1 MSFKPSKSNQQLTA
15 PLRAVASSTSGGHNQ
30 PMRQQYR
37 VLDDATRNRRA
48 KQLLDQLER
57 DNFHEDPHANL
68 VMSKKAPKFE
78 ESPVK
83 TGSNNIGTTS
93 GGNRRGHV
101 HKTRM
106 LTFAAMVEEDSRN
119 PPPNYTTAAAPVPD
133 SVIEVSTG
141 KVLIKIPPRHFCSVC
156 GFKAPYTCVTCG
168 NRYCSIPCLGTHR
181 DTRCLK
187 WTA

>member
-1 MSFKPSKSNQQLTA
+1 MSSKAGKQSQLTA
-15 PLRAVASSTSGGHNQ
+15 PLRAVASASSGGHNQ
-30 PMRQQYR
+30 PLRQQYR

-48 KQLLDQLER
+48 KQLLDHLER

-83 TGSNNIGTTS
+83 SGNNNNGAGSSSNK
-93 GGNRRGHV
+93 RGHV
-101 HKTRM
+101 HRTRM
-106 LTFAAMVEEDSRN
+106 LTFAAMVEEDARN
-119 PPPNYTTAAAPVPD
+119 PPPNYTTAAAPPPD
-133 SVIEVSTG
+133 SVMDMTG
-141 KVLIKIPPRHFCSVC
+141 KLLIKIPQRHFCSVC